1 MLANMPVLRQKAL
14 MFRTSLS
21 GQIRQTK
28 LPKWKPLLPVFEA
41 VMNAFQAIQERG
53 GGGSIIVNIVQAPSL
68 QLDAVE
74 RIERFVIWDDGVG
87 FSDENMDSFNTAY
100 SEYKFTRGGKG
111 VGRFLWLKAFSRVE
125 VDSVFDGG
133 EEGALRRAFTFDTG
147 YDPDEVQA
155 VPAAGSTLGT
165 TISLDG
171 FQEPFRSEVPLDL
184 DLIAQRMCEHF
195 ILLLMQ
201 PNCPKI
207 ELRAGAQ
214 RRSVNEFF
222 EQGFSRAATRSQFEI
237 RDHSFTVHGFRLR
250 LPRTFRHRLL
260 YCADER
266 AVLSEN
272 LDDHIPNLS
281 GRLTDEDGETFV
293 YLSVVTG
300 SFLNAHVNQERT
312 AFDINDDSDAEAA
325 QGDLLAPDLKRAEI
339 RNACVEFVKND
350 LASVLEDINSTKLE
364 RIRNYVA
371 NDAPHYRVLLKRADE
386 FIDRIPPSGTKN
398 DLELALHRELH
409 QREIE
414 LKKEGSRIIVEAA
427 KLDDYEGYRE
437 RLSHFLEGNNEL
449 GVAALAQYVAHRKI
463 VLELFEKALGTGD
476 DGVRYPLERI
486 LHQIIFPM
494 RSNSDDTLYSQQN
507 LWLLDERLNSHS
519 VIHSD
524 RQLRSIDGLESAS
537 ALRPDL
543 IAFDQEYLL
552 GDGPQPLS
560 SLTVVEFKRPM
571 RDDYTGDQNP
581 LNQVFDVIEQVR
593 AGAKLD
599 ANGRPIAVASPDI
612 PTTCYVVCDLTP
624 KLKKVLKDREAT
636 LMPDGQGYYGYSRNY
651 KTYYEVLDYG
661 KVLRDAQRRN
671 LALFD
676 KLKLL

>member
-1 MLANMPVLRQKAL
+1 MLRA
-14 MFRTSLS
+14 SLS

-41 VMNAFQAIQERG
+41 VMNSFQAIQETG
-53 GGGSIIVNIVQAPSL
+53 NAGSIIVNFIAAPSL
-68 QLDAVE
+68 QLDTVE
-74 RIERFVIWDDGVG
+74 RIERIVIRDNGIG
-87 FSDENMDSFNTAY
+87 FTDENVDSFNTAY
-100 SEYKFTRGGKG
+100 SEYKFARGGKG
-111 VGRFLWLKAFSRVE
+111 VGRFLWLKAFGSVE

-133 EEGALRRAFTFDTG
+133 DEGLLRRKFIFDTS
-147 YDPDEVQA
+147 YDPDKVTALPA
-155 VPAAGSTLGT
+155 VGEPIGT
-165 TISLDG
+165 TITLEN
-171 FQEPFRSEVPLDL
+171 FLEPFRTEVALDL
-184 DLIAQRMCEHF
+184 ELIAQRMCEHF

-201 PNCPKI
+201 PNCPSI
-207 ELRAGAQ
+207 ELRSGKQ
-214 RRSVNEFF
+214 RVSVNVFF
-222 EQGFSRAATRSQFEI
+222 EQGFSRAATRSTFEI
-237 RDHSFTVHGFRLR
+237 RDNAFTVHGFRLR
-250 LPRTFRHRLL
+250 LPRAFRHRLI

-281 GRLTDEDGETFV
+281 GRLTDEDGDSFV
-293 YLSVVTG
+293 YLAVVTG
-300 SFLNAHVNQERT
+300 GFLNAHVNQERT
-312 AFDINDDSDAEAA
+312 AFDIDDDSDAEAA
-325 QGDLLAPDLKRAEI
+325 QGSLLDPDLKRAEI
-339 RNACVEFVKND
+339 RNACVDFVRRD
-350 LASVLEDINSTKLE
+350 LSSVLEDINSTKLE
-364 RIRNYVA
+364 RIRTYVA

-398 DLELALHRELH
+398 ELELALHRELH

-437 RLSHFLEGNNEL
+437 RLSHFLENNNEL

-463 VLELFEKALGTGD
+463 ILELFEKALGTT
-476 DGVRYPLERI
+476 DGADRYPLERI

-494 RSNSDDTLYSQQN
+494 RSDSDDTLYSQQN

-524 RQLRSIDGLESAS
+524 RQLRSIDGLESSS

-552 GDGPQPLS
+552 GDGPQPLTT
-560 SLTVVEFKRPM
+560 LTVVEFKRPM
-571 RDDYTGDQNP
+571 RNDYTGDQNP
-581 LNQVFDVIEQVR
+581 LSQVFEVVEQVR
-593 AGAKLD
+593 AGNKLD

-636 LMPDGQGYYGYSRNY
+636 LMPDGQGYFGYSRNY
-651 KTYYEVLDYG
+651 KAYYEVLDYG

-671 LALFD
+671 VALFD

>member
-1 MLANMPVLRQKAL
+1 ML
-14 MFRTSLS
+14 RTSLS

-41 VMNAFQAIQERG
+41 VMNAYQAIQERG
-53 GGGSIIVNIVQAPSL
+53 GERSIIVNFVAAPSL
-68 QLDAVE
+68 HLDAIE
-74 RIERFVIWDDGVG
+74 RIERVIIRDDGAG
-87 FSDENMDSFNTAY
+87 FTDENMDSFNTAY
-100 SEYKFTRGGKG
+100 SEYKFARGGKG
-111 VGRFLWLKAFSRVE
+111 VGRFLWLKAFARVE
-125 VDSVFDGG
+125 VDSVFESSG
-133 EEGALRRAFTFDTG
+133 EGSLRRKFTFDTL
-147 YDPDEVQA
+147 YDPDKVLT
-155 VPAAGSTLGT
+155 VAASGAPVGT
-165 TISLDG
+165 TITLED
-171 FQEPFRSEVPLDL
+171 FQEPFRSEIPLDL

-195 ILLLMQ
+195 ILLFMQ
-201 PNCPKI
+201 PKCPQI
-207 ELRAGAQ
+207 ELRAGKD
-214 RRSVNEFF
+214 RISVNTFF
-222 EQGFSRAATRSQFEI
+222 EQAFSRAATRSNFEI
-237 RDHSFTVHGFRLR
+237 RENAFTVHGFRLR
-250 LPRTFRHRLL
+250 VPRTFRHRLI

-266 AVLSEN
+266 AVLTEN

-281 GRLTDEDGETFV
+281 GRLTDENGESFV
-293 YLSVVTG
+293 YLAVVTG
-300 SFLNAHVNQERT
+300 TFLNAHVNQERT
-312 AFDINDDSDAEAA
+312 AFDIDDDSDAEAA
-325 QGDLLAPDLKRAEI
+325 QGSLLGPDLKRAEI
-339 RNACVEFVKND
+339 RNSCVEFVKAD
-350 LASVLEDINSTKLE
+350 LSSVLADINSSKLE

-398 DLELALHRELH
+398 ELELALHRELH
-409 QREIE
+409 QREVE

-427 KLDDYEGYRE
+427 KLDDYDGYRE
-437 RLSHFLEGNNEL
+437 RLSHFLENNNEL

-463 VLELFEKALGTGD
+463 ILELFEKALGTSNGAE
-476 DGVRYPLERI
+476 RYPLERI

-494 RSNSDDTLYSQQN
+494 RSNSDETLYSQQN

-552 GDGPQPLS
+552 GDGPQPLTT
-560 SLTVVEFKRPM
+560 LTVVEFKRPM

-581 LNQVFDVIEQVR
+581 LSQVFDVVEAVR
-593 AGAKLD
+593 AGNKLD

-636 LMPDGQGYYGYSRNY
+636 VMPDGQGYYGYSRNY
-651 KTYYEVLDYG
+651 KAYYEVLDYG

-671 LALFD
+671 AALFD
-676 KLKLL
+676 KLKLI

>member
-1 MLANMPVLRQKAL
+1 ML
-14 MFRTSLS
+14 RTSLS

-53 GGGSIIVNIVQAPSL
+53 GEGSIIVNLVAAPSL
-68 QLDAVE
+68 KLDAIE
-74 RIERFVIWDDGVG
+74 RIERVIVRDDGAG
-87 FSDENMDSFNTAY
+87 FTDDNMDSFNTAY
-100 SEYKFTRGGKG
+100 SEYKFARGGKG
-111 VGRFLWLKAFSRVE
+111 VGRFLWLKAFERVE
-125 VDSVFDGG
+125 IDSVFVSND
-133 EEGALRRAFTFDTG
+133 EGVLRRNFTFDTS
-147 YDPDEVQA
+147 YDPDKVL
-155 VPAAGSTLGT
+155 PTAATGMPVGT
-165 TISLDG
+165 TITLEG
-171 FQEPFRSEVPLDL
+171 FQEPFRSEIPLDL
-184 DLIAQRMCEHF
+184 DVIAQRMCEHF
-195 ILLLMQ
+195 ILLFML

-207 ELRAGAQ
+207 EFRAGKQ
-214 RRSVNEFF
+214 RVSVNEFF
-222 EQGFSRAATRSQFEI
+222 DHAFSESATRSNFEI
-237 RDHSFTVHGFRLR
+237 RDNAFTVHGFRLR
-250 LPRTFRHRLL
+250 LPRTFRHRLI

-266 AVLSEN
+266 AVLTEN

-281 GRLTDEDGETFV
+281 GRLIDEDGESFV
-293 YLSVVTG
+293 YLAVVTG

-312 AFDINDDSDAEAA
+312 AFDIDDESDAEAS
-325 QGDLLAPDLKRAEI
+325 QGSLLGPDLKRAEI
-339 RNACVEFVKND
+339 RNACVEFVKSD
-350 LASVLEDINSTKLE
+350 LSSVLADINSSKLE

-398 DLELALHRELH
+398 ELELALHRELH
-409 QREIE
+409 QREVE
-414 LKKEGSRIIVEAA
+414 LKKEGSRIIGEAA
-427 KLDDYEGYRE
+427 KLDDYDGYRE
-437 RLSHFLEGNNEL
+437 RLSHFLENNNEL

-463 VLELFEKALGTGD
+463 VLELFEKALGTS
-476 DGVRYPLERI
+476 DGTGRYPLERI

-494 RSNSDDTLYSQQN
+494 RSNSDETLYSQQN

-524 RQLRSIDGLESAS
+524 RQLRSIDGLGSGS

-552 GDGPQPLS
+552 GEGPQPLTT
-560 SLTVVEFKRPM
+560 LTVVEFKRPM

-581 LNQVFDVIEQVR
+581 LSQVFEVVEAVR
-593 AGAKLD
+593 AGNKLD

-636 LMPDGQGYYGYSRNY
+636 VMPDGQGYYGYSRNY
-651 KTYYEVLDYG
+651 KAYYEVLDYG

-671 LALFD
+671 AALFD
-676 KLKLL
+676 KLKLI